1 MVTIPTLTTLSKA
14 QIADRQD
21 SAKAIQADLET
32 LMDTLDKDTLPATD
46 DKNLGI
52 KNKAALKGQLKAAHE
67 HLGQFIKMVGK

>member
-46 DKNLGI
+46 DKSLGI
-52 KNKAALKGQLKAAHE
+52 KNKAALKGKLKAAHE